1 MERKT
6 YEDLFFFFHETLF
19 QITIM
24 RSDDTV
30 VSVAAVFFNSCSYY
44 NSYTWSKTL
53 HWQLNKVILSGM
65 YNCNF
70 EAMN

>member
-44 NSYTWSKTL
+44 NSYTWSKNIALTVKKSYTL
-53 HWQLNKVILSGM
+53 WYVQL
-65 YNCNF
+65 
-70 EAMN
+70 